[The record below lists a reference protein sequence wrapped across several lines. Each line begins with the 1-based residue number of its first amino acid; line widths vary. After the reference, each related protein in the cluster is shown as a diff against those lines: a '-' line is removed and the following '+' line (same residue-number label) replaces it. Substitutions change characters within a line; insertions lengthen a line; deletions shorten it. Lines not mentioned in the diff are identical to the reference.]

1 MTTTQDTADTCSTRE
16 AAELLGIS
24 VRTAQLW
31 VEDGRLRAWKTP
43 GGHRRILRH
52 SVQEMLQHR
61 RREVSDFAE
70 FDILIVEDERVQ
82 RFLLEKKLAE
92 AAPGIGIRSAAN
104 GYEGL
109 IRIGERQPNLLVT
122 DLMMPGI
129 DGFRML
135 DTLTSSPL
143 AVPMHIIVT
152 TALTAE
158 EIRERGGLPVGV
170 AIFHKP
176 LQFQPLTALVRAYH
190 DVWAMRKGARS

>member
-1 MTTTQDTADTCSTRE
+1 MTQTLESADTCSTRE

-43 GGHRRILRH
+43 GGHRRILRR
-52 SVQEMLQHR
+52 SVEDMLQSR
-61 RREVSDFAE
+61 RRELNDFGE
-70 FDILIVEDERVQ
+70 FDILVVEDERIQ

-92 AAPGIGIRSAAN
+92 VAPGIGVRSAAN

-143 AVPMHIIVT
+143 ANPMHIIVT
-152 TALTAE
+152 TALTAD
-158 EIRERGGLPVGV
+158 EIRERGGLPAGV
-170 AIFHKP
+170 AVFHKP
-176 LQFQPLTALVRAYH
+176 LQMAPLTALVRAYH
-190 DVWAMRKGARS
+190 DVWAMRKGTSS